1 MEGEV
6 AGVSHRRMVVY
17 RYREWKIACDI
28 STRRRTRIR
37 AAFSVKSDLRLKIYR
52 PLMFGYLAKSLGLL
66 GIQSGDNQF
75 DSQFA
80 IQGNHPQ
87 KIQQLLDDQLLKE
100 KIHNNILTS
109 TYLQIKDHDHRLAH
123 FPDNVDQLH
132 FQCQKIITDLK
143 WLKSLF
149 GLFQAMLDRMV
160 TIGVIY
166 QRPIS
171 SHLSF

>member
-1 MEGEV
+1 
-6 AGVSHRRMVVY
+6 MVVY

-52 PLMFGYLAKSLGLL
+52 PLMFGYFAKSLGLL
-66 GIQSGDNQF
+66 NIQSGDNQF
-75 DSQFA
+75 DSQFV
-80 IQGNHPQ
+80 IQGNHP
-87 KIQQLLDDQLLKE
+87 KKVQQLLDDQLLKAQ
-100 KIHNNILTS
+100 IHNNILTS
-109 TYLQIKDHDHRLAH
+109 TYLQIKDHCDHFAH
-123 FPDNVDQLH
+123 FPDNVDQLY

-143 WLKSLF
+143 WLKLLF
-149 GLFQAMLDRMV
+149 GLFQVMLDRMV
-160 TIGVIY
+160 AIGVTY